1 MSEAPLS
8 PGEASAMELE
18 NIKRA
23 LDRSAIVAIT
33 DTRGVITSVNDKFC
47 EISGYDRSELLGC
60 THKVVNSG
68 FHPPEF
74 FQSLWKTIAVGS
86 VWEGEIK
93 NRCKNGDD
101 YWVHT
106 TIVPFLDA
114 RGKPERYI
122 SIRFE
127 ITARKDAEVKTLEYA
142 RKLEQSN
149 RDLEN
154 FASLAAHDLQ
164 EPLRKIQ
171 AFADRIAARDAER
184 ISEQGNVYLG
194 KLLDASGR
202 MRALISDLLTLARV
216 STHGGESKLINL
228 GNAVSDALQD
238 LELKIEETGA
248 RVVAIDLPE
257 IRADPSQVRQLFLN
271 LIGNALKFRHSARAP
286 LIEIRAA
293 HDLPGRVS
301 VAVSDNGIGFDSRHA
316 DRIFKPFQRLHTR
329 AEYEGTGI
337 GLAVCQRIVERHGG
351 TIRAEGH
358 PHEGSVFHFTLPS
371 ALSPLPD
378 ESSHFPLRR
387 KGSSHE

>member
-1 MSEAPLS
+1 MTEIALQTA
-8 PGEASAMELE
+8 EASAMELE

-33 DTRGVITSVNDKFC
+33 DMRGVITSVNDKFC
-47 EISGYDRSELLGC
+47 EISGYEREELLGH

-68 FHPPEF
+68 HHPREF
-74 FQSLWKTIAVGS
+74 FQDLWKTITSGN

-93 NRCKNGDD
+93 NRRKNGDE

-127 ITARKDAEVKTLEYA
+127 ITARKDAELKTLEYA

-171 AFADRIAARDAER
+171 AFADRIVARDAER
-184 ISEQGNVYLG
+184 MSEQGNVYLG

-202 MRALISDLLTLARV
+202 MRALISDLLMLARV
-216 STHGGESKLINL
+216 STHGGEARLMNL
-228 GNAVSDALQD
+228 GNAVRDALQD

-248 RVVAIDLPE
+248 RIVAAELPDV
-257 IRADPSQVRQLFLN
+257 RADPSQVRQLFLN
-271 LIGNALKFRHSARAP
+271 LIGNALKFRHAERTP
-286 LIEIRAA
+286 VIEVKASR
-293 HDLPGRVS
+293 LPEGPVQ
-301 VAVSDNGIGFDSRHA
+301 VEVVDNGIGFDVRHA
-316 DRIFKPFQRLHTR
+316 ERIFKPFQRLHTR

-351 TIRAEGH
+351 SISADGRPQEGA
-358 PHEGSVFHFTLPS
+358 VFRFTLPT
-371 ALSPLPD
+371 P
-378 ESSHFPLRR
+378 
-387 KGSSHE
+387 